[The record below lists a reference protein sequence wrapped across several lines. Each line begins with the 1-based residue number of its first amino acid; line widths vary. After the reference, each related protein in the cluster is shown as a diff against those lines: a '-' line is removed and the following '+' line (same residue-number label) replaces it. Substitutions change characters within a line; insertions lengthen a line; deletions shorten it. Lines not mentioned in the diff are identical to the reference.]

1 MRAFL
6 SSVVGAA
13 MLILLL
19 YLYIAWY
26 NLKDLDYSFSSYVK
40 MNHDVY
46 RRAELEN
53 AVYNL
58 LKKELVV
65 CDALLARGGDLKD
78 CSTLANDSLRALFL
92 SYGIVPPPG
101 DIVEPVLKPDIHFV
115 VVKEVKGSIG
125 DAEYKLPLG
134 AEVGPFG

>member
-1 MRAFL
+1 
-6 SSVVGAA
+6 

-19 YLYIAWY
+19 YLYIAWF
-26 NLKDLDYSFSSYVK
+26 NLKDLDTSFSNYVK

-58 LKKELVV
+58 LKEEIVV
-65 CDALLARGGDLKD
+65 CDALLSRGGDLKD
-78 CSTLANDSLRALFL
+78 CSNLVNNSLRTLL
-92 SYGIVPPPG
+92 VSYGIVPPSG
-101 DIVEPVLKPDIHFV
+101 VIVEPVLKPDLHLV

-125 DAEYKLPLG
+125 DAEYRLPLG
-134 AEVGPFG
+134 AEVGPSG